1 MNKEKGG
8 EEKEM
13 AAYRKKWMK
22 FGFGWRCCNLLEKGN
37 ELGQEV
43 QKVQL
48 KLLSC

>member
-37 ELGQEV
+37 ELGQVGQCFPSPSLE
-43 QKVQL
+43 
-48 KLLSC
+48 